1 MTFATATA
9 ISGAALNPEMGQ
21 KTNKVASFVMTLLNL
36 QLGYW
41 ALNPQTRFTRPI
53 DWWPWCLIL
62 QLFSKT
68 NADRRR
74 INISDGGHIENL
86 GVFELLRRECKLIIS
101 VDAGADPTYGFSDLR
116 NLVMRARNEL
126 GVVIEFRKGFH
137 PEDCIKPRPSFGFS
151 DSQFAIADLYH
162 LPDKEKSSYR
172 GVLVYVKSSL
182 RAPSRLRDVKETDP
196 EYKSYH
202 YKMFHPQF
210 PHEST
215 ADQFF
220 DSDQWDAYF
229 YLGQYIAGDLL
240 KINLNDKSQFNQ
252 FSEQWKKI
260 TINELKDKFDAME
273 AWGS

>member
-21 KTNKVASFVMTLLNL
+21 KTNKIASFLMTLLNL

-41 ALNPQTRFTRPI
+41 ALNPQTRFTHPI

-137 PEDCIKPRPSFGFS
+137 PEDCI
-151 DSQFAIADLYH
+151 SQTVFWISASRSHCGLVH
-162 LPDKEKSSYR
+162 LPKKGKSDYKVA
-172 GVLVYVKSSL
+172 GVSN
-182 RAPSRLRDVKETDP
+182 
-196 EYKSYH
+196 
-202 YKMFHPQF
+202 
-210 PHEST
+210 
-215 ADQFF
+215 
-220 DSDQWDAYF
+220 
-229 YLGQYIAGDLL
+229 LL
-240 KINLNDKSQFNQ
+240 
-252 FSEQWKKI
+252 
-260 TINELKDKFDAME
+260 
-273 AWGS
+273 